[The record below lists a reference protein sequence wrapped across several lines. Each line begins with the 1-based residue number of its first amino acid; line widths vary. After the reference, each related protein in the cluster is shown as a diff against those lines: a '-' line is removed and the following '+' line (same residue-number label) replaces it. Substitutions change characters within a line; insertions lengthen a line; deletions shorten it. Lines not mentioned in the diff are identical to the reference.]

1 MANRIDANVFC
12 VYPLTILNIDFT
24 KTSGEIP
31 LTLLDKQ
38 GNANNAR
45 DSLLQI
51 SIMFLNV
58 FYNSFSRSSSS
69 VLEGTII
76 RKFPLNY

>member
-12 VYPLTILNIDFT
+12 VYPLTTLNIDFT
-24 KTSGEIP
+24 KTSGKIP

-38 GNANNAR
+38 GNANDAS
-45 DSLLQI
+45 DFLLQI
-51 SIMFLNV
+51 SIMLLN
-58 FYNSFSRSSSS
+58 FFCNSFSRSPSS

>member
-1 MANRIDANVFC
+1 MATHFDVNVFC
-12 VYPLTILNIDFT
+12 KYPLTTLNMAFT
-24 KTSGEIP
+24 KPSGEIP
-31 LTLLDKQ
+31 FTLLERQ
-38 GNANNAR
+38 GNATDAN

-51 SIMFLNV
+51 LIMLLNV
-58 FYNSFSRSSSS
+58 FCNSFSRPSSS